1 MKYIKANKHYAL
13 ILLLVITTI
22 NTIQTI
28 ESTAPI
34 TITPTTIN
42 FWDRISTRLNNSQTA
57 IALGIVSIT
66 AIYAGYRYYRQIMA
80 PDYIAHA
87 RERARSRARATRNL
101 QFINA
106 VRLGDIARVRD
117 LLADRANI
125 DINSQDDRGMTAL
138 MYATQSAHINIIPLL
153 IAANANVNLRDNHGM
168 TALLIS
174 VALHTIQDQEQI
186 LPLLINARADI
197 NLTNNNG
204 FTALMYAARNGH
216 QSIVTLLLANHANIF
231 AVNNQ
236 GFTALHQANS
246 NQHPAI
252 IVQLVRHRQ
261 HILSLA
267 GAAAGA

>member
-80 PDYIAHA
+80 PDYI
-87 RERARSRARATRNL
+87 ERARSRARATRNL

-125 DINSQDDRGMTAL
+125 DINSQDNRGMTAL